1 MPLPSNS
8 SLSKMTTILIS
19 KRSRCEKILELL
31 SGGKRFIS
39 IPPFRQGDS
48 FVSEKDLI
56 MDIRVPG
63 VQEK

>member
-19 KRSRCEKILELL
+19 KRSPAEKILELL

-39 IPPFRQGDS
+39 IPPLRQGDS